1 MVKGLPFEVREA
13 WFCIP
18 IPFLIKK
25 LIQCYTCNLYVPQI
39 IITKTGKKNTVPF
52 EDFVECDRGQSQ
64 APSEWSTNGN
74 FHLS

>member
-25 LIQCYTCNLYVPQI
+25 LIQCYTRNLYVPQI